1 MIIFIQDILEFVDIC
16 HETFVGNLW
25 LVISSYKEMFLRSP
39 DEGGRWV
46 TLEVSECCEKAE
58 NKIEN

>member
-1 MIIFIQDILEFVDIC
+1 MYLKFLREEYVVLLVIIFIFTQDILEFVDVC

-39 DEGGRWV
+39 DEAGR
-46 TLEVSECCEKAE
+46 
-58 NKIEN
+58 

>member
-1 MIIFIQDILEFVDIC
+1 MERFCGSCSWLFFIQDILEFVDIC

-39 DEGGRWV
+39 DEGGR
-46 TLEVSECCEKAE
+46 
-58 NKIEN
+58 